1 MLLKLGHYLE
11 ETEFFIYSTTG
22 LTGLKTLDLFGARIT
37 DHGMAYLKRES
48 SWLLQDLGFINSLLF
63 AAAPQSAQLLDDLC
77 LIFLCTWNVADFKN
91 LQTLELCGGGIT
103 DAGVR
108 SIKDLTSLTSL
119 NLSQNPRLTDN
130 ALQYLSGINSNQL
143 SNFSN
148 TVCHLIQNC
157 SYTLGH
163 IPYGAS
169 PFIFFDAEM

>member
-1 MLLKLGHYLE
+1 
-11 ETEFFIYSTTG
+11 
-22 LTGLKTLDLFGARIT
+22 
-37 DHGMAYLKRES
+37 MAYLKRES
-48 SWLLQDLGFINSLLF
+48 SRLLQDLGFINSLLF

-130 ALQYLSGINSNQL
+130 ALQYLSGSKFQPVAKL
-143 SNFSN
+143 FQHS
-148 TVCHLIQNC
+148 L
-157 SYTLGH
+157 
-163 IPYGAS
+163 
-169 PFIFFDAEM
+169 PFDSIL